1 MRPESRESLHVPNTL
16 GTSKGKVAVDS
27 HRLCRPD
34 RKTLVSAGI
43 AVAGLAMVGC
53 AVPSPPP
60 PTTVS
65 APTAP
70 ASNPP
75 QPSTSDSNAPGV
87 TRVPSTVTATP
98 TAQNSRCH
106 TTMLAA
112 SFANP
117 DAGAGQRSVDLVLR
131 NTGSQTCDLF
141 GYPGM
146 QLLDS
151 DGRAVP
157 TTIQRTA
164 DPLPKLVTL
173 APGAQVVSTLA
184 WTVINS
190 GGEGN
195 PCEPTADHAQ
205 VTPPDEQTQ
214 LVVDWSMGPVCDQG
228 AIRITAFR

>member
-1 MRPESRESLHVPNTL
+1 
-16 GTSKGKVAVDS
+16 
-27 HRLCRPD
+27 
-34 RKTLVSAGI
+34 
-43 AVAGLAMVGC
+43 
-53 AVPSPPP
+53 
-60 PTTVS
+60 
-65 APTAP
+65 
-70 ASNPP
+70 
-75 QPSTSDSNAPGV
+75 
-87 TRVPSTVTATP
+87 
-98 TAQNSRCH
+98 
-106 TTMLAA
+106 MLAA

-131 NTGSQTCDLF
+131 NTGSQACDLF

-151 DGRAVP
+151 EGRAVP

-173 APGAQVVSTLA
+173 SPGAQVVSTLA

-214 LVVDWSMGPVCDQG
+214 LVVNWSLGPVCDQG
-228 AIRITAFR
+228 TIRTTAFH